1 MATYT
6 ARPDISR
13 EGIPTTYIDKFG
25 NLRTIE
31 GDLLQPRTG
40 TSISAAL
47 FPNMPG
53 AEQLSALRTTP
64 GSPMVSPSQ
73 PGIPTPVQ
81 PPTLER
87 LGQSVMDPRSKFYGQ
102 DPRSLLDRY
111 QLGEPP
117 MPSWQ
122 PEMDMG
128 DPLEYP
134 VGSPQ
139 VPENPSGI
147 VTSPIWGMES
157 FIPNESRDF
166 IQKSYGTA
174 DYPVFEWA
182 RKVQIGTRT
191 FDPNNPEDEDL
202 YEKYK
207 MLTDKSGTPP
217 GFLESEMLPVLALAS
232 EKVGTQ
238 VFSALTDPYLKQDIP
253 GKVWEGIKTTFT
265 GGTPQQMV
273 EGAKQAGLRAIE
285 SPIPAPKM
293 AKEIFKKLGV
303 KNIPGIK
310 YLSENQV
317 FQPEL
322 ADRATAVAT
331 GNLEAFT
338 ELHNRG
344 AAIPLNYSG
353 SGEDR
358 VVKSWVYKK
367 EDINDV
373 LGKTDESPWRIGDDL
388 SESRKFVEVPG
399 VEAPDP
405 EDELYSEL
413 TGSEDKILQDEL
425 YSELA
430 GSRQPLTNM
439 ESIAGDDLDWPSNIG
454 ALDPVP
460 SNIHADAITGSTTET
475 ATTPLTSPSAWKE
488 AGAGAAVNFGF
499 RLMSGQKPVE
509 AVKATGAG
517 VVLSMV
523 GKTLG
528 GSIGGPIGA
537 GIGGFL
543 GSALGGMVG
552 GRVICNELHRQGFL
566 ERRQVI
572 LDYKFTRE
580 HLTPKHV
587 KGYHVWA
594 THVVRKL
601 REGKQIPLWRHMA
614 IHRAREIEYIYGERD
629 KPDYLGKIYRHI
641 GEPICWVLGN
651 FCKETDWSVLYQ
663 PKEI

>member
-285 SPIPAPKM
+285 RPIN
-293 AKEIFKKLGV
+293 G
-303 KNIPGIK
+303 
-310 YLSENQV
+310 V

-331 GNLEAFT
+331 GNLEAFN

-344 AAIPLNYSG
+344 AGIPLKFSG
-353 SGEDR
+353 SGEDK
-358 VVKSWVYKK
+358 VVKSWAYKK

-373 LGKTDESPWRIGDDL
+373 LGKTDESTLRIGDAL
-388 SESRKFVEVPG
+388 SESRKFVEVPAVEAPG
-399 VEAPDP
+399 VEAPGP
-405 EDELYSEL
+405 GEEFYSEL
-413 TGSEDKILQDEL
+413 EIPGAESLSSG
-425 YSELA
+425 YHPS
-430 GSRQPLTNM
+430 
-439 ESIAGDDLDWPSNIG
+439 SIAESVAGTYTDDLDWPS
-454 ALDPVP
+454 PVP
-460 SNIHADAITGSTTET
+460 SNIHADAITSSTTET
-475 ATTPLTSPSAWKE
+475 ATPPLTSPSAWKE

-552 GRVICNELHRQGFL
+552 GRVICNELHRQGLL

-601 REGKQIPLWRHMA
+601 REGKQISLWRHMA